1 VIPID
6 TLPDEVVLVIFDFF
20 VDKYAKNKKSVEAWQ
35 SLVHVCRRWRCIVFG
50 SPRRLN
56 LRLFCAAKTPVRDT
70 LDVWPPFPLVIH
82 GSADQTKGVDN
93 IVTVLERSDRVCQ
106 IHLCYKRVSRM
117 EKVLAAMEGPFPEL
131 TNLEIKMLNEPM
143 TALPDSFLGGSSLRL
158 RCLNFDGIPFPGLPR
173 LLLSANHLVDLQL
186 CNIPYS
192 GYISPE
198 AMATVLST
206 LTSLELLSLKFLSS
220 LSRPDSASRP
230 PPTRSL
236 FPVLEM
242 LSFEGVTKYLDD
254 FVTCIDAPRLDH
266 LDVTFFDRYVSDTPQ
281 FIQLISHTLAFEV
294 LETAHVAFESDSAMV
309 KLSSETAG
317 CARLNV
323 KILCGR
329 LDHLDEQVLSLQQVI
344 TSCLPFL
351 STVASED
358 LHI

>member
-1 VIPID
+1 
-6 TLPDEVVLVIFDFF
+6 
-20 VDKYAKNKKSVEAWQ
+20 
-35 SLVHVCRRWRCIVFG
+35 
-50 SPRRLN
+50 
-56 LRLFCAAKTPVRDT
+56 
-70 LDVWPPFPLVIH
+70 
-82 GSADQTKGVDN
+82 
-93 IVTVLERSDRVCQ
+93 
-106 IHLCYKRVSRM
+106 M